1 MNTKHKI
8 FIFCLASIL
17 VPSAICC
24 LIVTAMDACSKRPIQ
39 GKLIFDTQQLPLE
52 DYPAGV
58 FIIKWKPVLTV
69 C

>member
-1 MNTKHKI
+1 MKRKV
-8 FIFCLASIL
+8 FLVCLASIL
-17 VPSAICC
+17 ALSAICC
-24 LIVTAMDACSKRPIQ
+24 LIVTAMDTCSKRPIQ
-39 GKLIFDTQQLPLE
+39 GKLSFDTQQLPLE